1 MSEKKIVLKGTGLR
15 QWFPVNRAF
24 WEKKRYVKAVDGV
37 DLEVYEGETLG
48 IAGESG
54 CGKSTLLRTLLRVV
68 EPTEGIIEFDGQDI
82 TKMKNKQLRPLRKD
96 MQMIFQD
103 PYSSLDGNMRVGKI
117 IAEPMVINKMYG
129 SKQEQMERAKE
140 LMEKVGLDASYIT
153 RFPHEFSGGQR
164 QRIVIA
170 RALATNPMIVM
181 CDEAVSALD
190 VSVRA
195 QVLNLMEKLKK
206 EMNLTYMFVSHDMS
220 VLEHICDRVMIM
232 YLGKVMEVGTKDQIF
247 NHPQHPYTQ
256 ALLSAVPSATDDG
269 PARDKIIL
277 EGDIPSPVNPPE
289 GCRFRTRC
297 PYATEKCA
305 VEPCMTDLGEG
316 HKVACHL
323 LAKEEA

>member
-1 MSEKKIVLKGTGLR
+1 MEEKKIVLKGTGLR
-15 QWFPVNRAF
+15 QWFPVSRAF

-68 EPTEGIIEFDGQDI
+68 EPTEGTIEFDGQDI

-117 IAEPMVINKMYG
+117 IAEPMVINKLYG
-129 SKQEQMERAKE
+129 SKHEQLKRAGE
-140 LMEKVGLDASYIT
+140 LMEKVGLDASYVT

-170 RALATNPMIVM
+170 RALATNPKIVM

-269 PARDKIIL
+269 PVRDKIIL
-277 EGDIPSPVNPPE
+277 EGDIPSLVNPPE

-297 PYATEKCA
+297 PYASERCA

-323 LAKEEA
+323 LSKEEA